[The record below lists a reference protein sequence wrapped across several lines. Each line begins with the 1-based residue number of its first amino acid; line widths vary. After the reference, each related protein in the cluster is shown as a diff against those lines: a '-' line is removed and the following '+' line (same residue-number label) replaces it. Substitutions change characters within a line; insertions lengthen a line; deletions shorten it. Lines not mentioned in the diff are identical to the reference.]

1 MGSNAAS
8 ASSNQTAEKLLQV
21 LEALAYQ
28 NQPIKLGDLA
38 RQLEMNNS
46 TLYRFLSAL
55 QNMGYLNQNEGDGK
69 YALNL
74 KLCYL
79 GEMVRRN
86 QSIVALLHRGVVEAS
101 TLFQETAHL
110 TQIADQ
116 SIVYVDNVTVASQ
129 SLTIR
134 QYIGKTAPMHCTG
147 AGKLFLSDYSEEQL
161 TAYLAAQ
168 PLRAMTPYT
177 ITTREGLLQELETVR
192 QQGYALDNEEC
203 ELGMRCAAA
212 PVRDYTGQVVACLS
226 VSAPTARL
234 TDEVI
239 RRKIHSLM
247 EIAQRASSELWY
259 QGQEDSS
266 TQ

>member
-1 MGSNAAS
+1 MGTNTAA

-21 LEALAYQ
+21 MEALAYQ
-28 NQPIKLGDLA
+28 SQPVKLGDLA
-38 RQLEMNNS
+38 KQLGMNNS

-55 QNMGYLNQNEGDGK
+55 QNMGYLNQNEGDGR

-79 GEMVRRN
+79 GEMVRRG
-86 QSIVALLHRGVVEAS
+86 QSIVTLLHHAVVEAS

-110 TQIADQ
+110 TQIADER
-116 SIVYVDNVTVASQ
+116 IVYVDNVTVASQ

-147 AGKLFLSDYSEEQL
+147 AGKLFLSGFSEEQL
-161 TAYLAAQ
+161 AAYLAAH

-177 ITTREGLLQELETVR
+177 ITTREGLLQELEAVR

-212 PVRDYTGQVVACLS
+212 PVRDYTGQVTACVS
-226 VSAPTARL
+226 VSAPAARL

-247 EIAQRASSELWY
+247 EIAQRASGELWY
-259 QGQEDSS
+259 QGKCQND
-266 TQ
+266 